1 MTQTT
6 AEPSL
11 MFRGPVPTNSLGLPH
26 YCSAIWIDGLRRQLA
41 DSTRARHVGAIQQLY
56 DLADSLN
63 PQRDLDAVLVRGDL
77 DDLEAV
83 LTAYLLRIRATSEEG
98 SIAAKLRWKTA
109 LRFVAD
115 MLAHM
120 SHPGGDKLEAK
131 LARLQQLY
139 SQLSPTRPRGP
150 IAIRALPAVVVEE
163 LYALLNPTAPGNPF
177 RSARNRWRNFAV
189 YMCLLHLGLRAGEL
203 LSLSVEALRSEF
215 DPSSGET
222 RFWLNVIDDLHTED
236 PRARKPRLKN
246 SVSVRQ
252 VPLPSGVAELL
263 EQYVCRFRGDPTHSF
278 LFNSQ
283 EEAPFAY
290 SSLLLL
296 FRVVSERLAPE
307 AKIAL
312 ENRDRDWITPHDLRH
327 TSAVVRLQRYR
338 LAGLSQDEAI
348 EKLRPFFGW
357 ARESKMPL
365 HYARAYFEPR
375 FQDTWDE
382 SFALALEALR
392 AATGGDL

>member
-1 MTQTT
+1 MTHTT
-6 AEPSL
+6 PQPFQ
-11 MFRGPVPTNSLGLPH
+11 MFRGPVPTNPTGLPR
-26 YCSAIWIDGLRRQLA
+26 YCGAIWLDGLRRELA

-63 PQRDLDAVLVRGDL
+63 PPQDLDAVIIRGDL
-77 DDLEAV
+77 DDLEAI
-83 LTAYLLRIRATSEEG
+83 LTAFLLHIRATSEEG
-98 SIAAKLRWKTA
+98 SIAAKLRWRTA
-109 LRFVAD
+109 LRFVSD
-115 MLAHM
+115 LLAHI
-120 SHPGGDKLEAK
+120 SHPGGEKLEAK
-131 LARLQQLY
+131 LARLQSLY
-139 SQLSPTRPRGP
+139 SQLSPTRPRSP
-150 IAIRALPAVVVEE
+150 IAIRALPAVVVEQ
-163 LYALLNPTAPGNPF
+163 LYASLNPTAAGNPF
-177 RSARNRWRNFAV
+177 RTTKNKWRNFAM
-189 YMCLLHLGLRAGEL
+189 YMCLLHLGLRAGEM

-222 RFWLNVIDDLHTED
+222 RFWLNVIDDLHVSD

-246 SVSVRQ
+246 SVSLRQ
-252 VPLPSGVAELL
+252 VPLPRDLAQLL
-263 EQYVCRFRGDPTHSF
+263 ERYIGSFRGDPSHAF

-283 EEAPFAY
+283 EGAPLSY

-296 FRVVSERLAPE
+296 LRVVSERLAPE
-307 AKIAL
+307 AKDAL
-312 ENRDRDWITPHDLRH
+312 ANRDRGWVTPHDLRH

-357 ARESKMPL
+357 GRESTMPL

-382 SFALALEALR
+382 SFSRALEALR
-392 AATGGDL
+392 AATGGDQ